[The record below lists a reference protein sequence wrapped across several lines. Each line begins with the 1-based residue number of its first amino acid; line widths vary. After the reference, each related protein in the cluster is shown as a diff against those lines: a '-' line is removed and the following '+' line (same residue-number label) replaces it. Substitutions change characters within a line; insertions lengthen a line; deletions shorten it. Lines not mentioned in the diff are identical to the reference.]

1 MQKQLYK
8 LFFIVSLLLAASSF
22 AYSIDASS
30 KEDEQRIKQP
40 VRKKDIL
47 DINSIKNKHLDIS
60 YAPISEAQKLDIYLP
75 DEKKEKYPVI
85 IFIHGGAWMS
95 GDKRENFSLP
105 ILRGLKEGYAVISIN
120 YRLSEEAT
128 FPAAIE
134 DVKAAIRFIRANA
147 NKYNL
152 DAEQITLFGRSSGA
166 NLATLAGVTS
176 GTTKFDNPE
185 LGNSDVSSS
194 VHAVVAWFPPINLLT
209 MDKELKNL
217 GIRPQLRGAAVE
229 DPNQPVSDEVHGAA
243 DSPASLYMGRKLSEV
258 PELVNENNPTN
269 YISENT
275 PHFFI
280 EHGTSDNVVPYTQ
293 SVTFAEKLKEISKNK
308 VEIELVIGAKHGGP
322 AFTTEENLNRIYEFI
337 NSINQN

>member
-1 MQKQLYK
+1 MKKQLHK
-8 LFFIVSLLLAASSF
+8 ILFMAALLLAISSF
-22 AYSIDASS
+22 IYSIDTPS
-30 KEDEQRIKQP
+30 KENKEKVEHQIK
-40 VRKKDIL
+40 KKDIL
-47 DINSIKNKHLDIS
+47 DITSIKNKYLDIS

-75 DEKKEKYPVI
+75 NEKKEKYPVI

-105 ILRGLKEGYAVISIN
+105 ILRGLKEGYAVVSIN
-120 YRLSEEAT
+120 YRLSGEAT

-134 DVKAAIRFIRANA
+134 DVKAAIRFVRANA
-147 NKYNL
+147 DKYNL
-152 DAEQITLFGRSSGA
+152 NAEQIILFGRSSGA
-166 NLATLAGVTS
+166 NLATLAGTTS
-176 GTTKFDNPE
+176 GTTKFDNPK
-185 LGNSDVSSS
+185 LGNSNVSSS
-194 VHAVVAWFPPINLLT
+194 VNAVVAWFPPINLLT

-243 DSPASLYMGRKLSEV
+243 DSPASLYMGRKLSDV

-269 YISENT
+269 YISENA

-293 SVTFAEKLKEISKNK
+293 SVTFAEKLKEKSKNK
-308 VEIELVIGAKHGGP
+308 VEIELVVGAKHGGP
-322 AFTTEENLNRIYEFI
+322 EFTTEENLSRIYKFI
-337 NSINQN
+337 NSVNNN

>member
-8 LFFIVSLLLAASSF
+8 LFFIASLLLATSSF
-22 AYSIDASS
+22 AYSIDPSS

-47 DINSIKNKHLDIS
+47 DINSLKNKHLDIS

-120 YRLSEEAT
+120 YRLSGEAT

-152 DAEQITLFGRSSGA
+152 DVEQITLFGRSSGA

-185 LGNSDVSSS
+185 LGNSVVSSS
-194 VHAVVAWFPPINLLT
+194 VHAVVA
-209 MDKELKNL
+209 
-217 GIRPQLRGAAVE
+217 
-229 DPNQPVSDEVHGAA
+229 
-243 DSPASLYMGRKLSEV
+243 
-258 PELVNENNPTN
+258 
-269 YISENT
+269 
-275 PHFFI
+275 
-280 EHGTSDNVVPYTQ
+280 
-293 SVTFAEKLKEISKNK
+293 
-308 VEIELVIGAKHGGP
+308 
-322 AFTTEENLNRIYEFI
+322 
-337 NSINQN
+337 

>member
-1 MQKQLYK
+1 MQK
-8 LFFIVSLLLAASSF
+8 LFNKIFLITAILLTSSF
-22 AYSIDASS
+22 TYSVNTNPNKNDQHYL
-30 KEDEQRIKQP
+30 EQP

-47 DINSIKNKHLDIS
+47 DINSIKNKQLDIS

-120 YRLSEEAT
+120 YRLSGEAT

-152 DAEQITLFGRSSGA
+152 DVEQITLFGRSSGA

-194 VHAVVAWFPPINLLT
+194 VHTVVA
-209 MDKELKNL
+209 
-217 GIRPQLRGAAVE
+217 
-229 DPNQPVSDEVHGAA
+229 
-243 DSPASLYMGRKLSEV
+243 
-258 PELVNENNPTN
+258 
-269 YISENT
+269 
-275 PHFFI
+275 
-280 EHGTSDNVVPYTQ
+280 
-293 SVTFAEKLKEISKNK
+293 
-308 VEIELVIGAKHGGP
+308 
-322 AFTTEENLNRIYEFI
+322 
-337 NSINQN
+337 